1 MVLQTLLVQRRNAME
16 QVYARILVVGE
27 PNLNLE
33 NADEL
38 LPLAHGVVD
47 RLQHARSGQG
57 SQLAALDALQRTQ
70 RRAVIRHQIED
81 VPVQL
86 HGPLDVRQVLL
97 VELGDAVSSASWVRM
112 LSSSCQSSAAW

>member
-1 MVLQTLLVQRRNAME
+1 ME

-57 SQLAALDALQRTQ
+57 SQLAEFWSAHNKT
-70 RRAVIRHQIED
+70 VIFVTHDPRMARFATRLIQIRDGRLVSDDSNE
-81 VPVQL
+81 
-86 HGPLDVRQVLL
+86 QVSLAGAQ
-97 VELGDAVSSASWVRM
+97 EG
-112 LSSSCQSSAAW
+112 